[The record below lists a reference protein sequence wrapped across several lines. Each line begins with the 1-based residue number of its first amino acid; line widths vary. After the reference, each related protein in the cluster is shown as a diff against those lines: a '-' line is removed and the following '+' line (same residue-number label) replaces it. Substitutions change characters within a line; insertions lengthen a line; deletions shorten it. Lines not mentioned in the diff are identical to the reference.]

1 MQVGVGRGMGRPGR
15 AGRTVSRAPF
25 AFTPRP
31 LPLPP
36 VPFPRAS
43 ALDSAPEPVAVSA
56 VAGGAVIVDVA
67 GCELVELSTAV
78 PASAALVAALEA
90 APAVA
95 APAVAAPAVAAP
107 AVAAPAMA
115 LLRGPET
122 AAAASGATACPRAAC
137 CASDGGDTAR
147 WRAMSRFARKAA

>member
-43 ALDSAPEPVAVSA
+43 ALVSAPEPVAVSA

-78 PASAALVAALEA
+78 PASAALVAALE
-90 APAVA
+90 A

>member
-95 APAVAAPAVAAP
+95 APAM
-107 AVAAPAMA
+107 AAPAMA